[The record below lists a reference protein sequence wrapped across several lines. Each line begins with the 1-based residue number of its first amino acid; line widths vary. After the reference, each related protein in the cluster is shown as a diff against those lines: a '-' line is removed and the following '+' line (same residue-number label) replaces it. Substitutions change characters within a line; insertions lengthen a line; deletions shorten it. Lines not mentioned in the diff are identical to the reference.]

1 MTKESIRKKQY
12 NDKAYD
18 KFFIQLPKGTKDV
31 IDRLLD
37 EKKDDLL
44 INNSSK
50 FASKTTYIFS
60 AMCREYEED
69 TGKSLI
75 EEIKKIRGQNKS

>member
-12 NDKAYD
+12 NDRAYD

-31 IDRLLD
+31 IDKLLD

-50 FASKTTYIFS
+50 F
-60 AMCREYEED
+60 
-69 TGKSLI
+69 
-75 EEIKKIRGQNKS
+75 